1 MSPDV
6 VFHALAG
13 LTGILSGATALFTR
27 KGGRLHRAAGTVFFI
42 SMLTAA
48 ATAIW
53 LAWRI
58 DNPGFLVG
66 GVLIIYLLAT
76 GWVTA
81 RRRPHQVGMFEIAA
95 FLLVATGSVA
105 SFYFTILSMQDGTA
119 LLGGIPGFVFSVVAG
134 LAAAADLSVIMRG
147 GLSGRQRIARH
158 LWRTHVGLF
167 AAVGSFFPGQL
178 QFFPEFVQQV
188 RPIILLFIPSFLIIG
203 LMVYWLLRLFFTGW
217 LRKAAVVSPA
227 AAPPGA

>member
-1 MSPDV
+1 
-6 VFHALAG
+6 
-13 LTGILSGATALFTR
+13 
-27 KGGRLHRAAGTVFFI
+27 
-42 SMLTAA
+42 
-48 ATAIW
+48 
-53 LAWRI
+53 
-58 DNPGFLVG
+58 
-66 GVLIIYLLAT
+66 
-76 GWVTA
+76 
-81 RRRPHQVGMFEIAA
+81 MFEIAA